1 MIRKSGNRFSEKIML
16 KQITEIS
23 VRGVFVDANGSLA
36 DIFERQNKSG
46 DPPVRVNRNA
56 DITPDQMPGLLDGAG
71 IVIIDHT
78 PLPTDIARRCSGLK
92 HVVFLGTGARSYMNP
107 EELAELGIE
116 VHLIKGYGDT
126 AVAECTIALMW
137 AAARGIAQM
146 DREMRA
152 GNWLRQDGMQL
163 TGKTL
168 GLIGFGGIAAEVARI
183 AHGSGMR
190 VIAWNRTPKKHS
202 GVEFVDLNTLLVA
215 SHVVSLH
222 LLLND
227 ETRGFL
233 SRQRIAAMRPG
244 VILVNTARGAIVDE
258 AAMIE
263 ALKSGHIR
271 HAGLDVFNIEPLLAD
286 HPLTKLPNVTLSA
299 HSAFRTPEASE
310 NLIHAAQ
317 EHCRRIARGAEGG

>member
-1 MIRKSGNRFSEKIML
+1 M
-16 KQITEIS
+16 S

-36 DIFERQNKSG
+36 DIFERQNVAG
-46 DPPVRVNRNA
+46 DPAVHVNRNA
-56 DITPDQMPGLLDGAG
+56 DITSDQMPALLDGAE

-78 PLPTDIARRCSGLK
+78 PLPTDVAQRCTGLK

-107 EELAELGIE
+107 EELAELGID

-126 AVAECTIALMW
+126 AVAECAIALMW
-137 AAARGIAQM
+137 AAARGVAAM

-152 GNWLRQDGMQL
+152 GNWLREDGIQL

-168 GLIGFGGIAAEVARI
+168 GLIGFGGIAAETARI
-183 AHGSGMR
+183 AKGSGMR
-190 VIAWNRTPKKHS
+190 VIAWNRTPKTS
-202 GVEFVDLNTLLVA
+202 PGVEFVSLDALLA
-215 SHVVSLH
+215 QSDVVSLH

-227 ETRGFL
+227 ETRGL
-233 SRQRIAAMRPG
+233 VSRAHIAAMKPG
-244 VILVNTARGAIVDE
+244 VLFINTARAAIVDE

-271 HAGLDVFNIEPLLAD
+271 HAGLDVFNVEPLPKD
-286 HPLTKLPNVTLSA
+286 DPLTKLPNVTLSA

-310 NLIHAAQ
+310 NLIRAAW
-317 EHCRRIARGAEGG
+317 EHCRRIAKG

>member
-1 MIRKSGNRFSEKIML
+1 M
-16 KQITEIS
+16 
-23 VRGVFVDANGSLA
+23 RGVFVDANGSLA
-36 DIFERQNKSG
+36 DIFERQRKSG
-46 DPPVRVNRNA
+46 DPAVRVNRNA
-56 DITPDQMPGLLDGAG
+56 DIKSDDMPALLDGAE
-71 IVIIDHT
+71 IVVIDHT
-78 PLPTDIARRCSGLK
+78 ALPTDIAKRCNGLK

-107 EELAELGIE
+107 EELTELGIT

-126 AVAECTIALMW
+126 AVAECAIALMW
-137 AAARGIAQM
+137 AAARGIAKM

-152 GNWLRQDGMQL
+152 GNWLREDAMQL

-183 AHGSGMR
+183 ALGSGMK
-190 VIAWNRTPKKHS
+190 VIAWNRSLRQFS
-202 GVEFVDLNTLLVA
+202 GVEFVSLDRLLA
-215 SHVVSLH
+215 QSNIVSLH

-233 SRQRIAAMRPG
+233 SHAHINAMKPG
-244 VILVNTARGAIVDE
+244 VILVNTARGAVVDE

-271 HAGLDVFNIEPLLAD
+271 HAGLDVFNIEPLPSD
-286 HPLTKLPNVTLSA
+286 HPLTQIPNVTLSA

-310 NLIHAAQ
+310 NLIHAAW
-317 EHCRRIARGAEGG
+317 EHSRRIANG

>member
-1 MIRKSGNRFSEKIML
+1 M
-16 KQITEIS
+16 S

-36 DIFERQNKSG
+36 DIFERQNKAG
-46 DPPVRVNRNA
+46 DPAVHVNRNA
-56 DITPDQMPGLLDGAG
+56 DIKSDDMPGLLGGAE
-71 IVIIDHT
+71 IVVIDHT
-78 PLPTDIARRCSGLK
+78 SLPTDVAKRCNGLK

-107 EELAELGIE
+107 EELAGLGIE

-126 AVAECTIALMW
+126 AVAECAIALMW
-137 AAARGIAQM
+137 AAARGIAKM

-152 GNWLRQDGMQL
+152 GNWLREDGMQL

-183 AHGSGMR
+183 ALGSGMK
-190 VIAWNRTPKKHS
+190 VIAWNRSPKQFA
-202 GVEFVDLNTLLVA
+202 GVEFVSIEALLA
-215 SHVVSLH
+215 QSDVVSLH

-233 SRQRIAAMRPG
+233 SRERIHAMKPG
-244 VILVNTARGAIVDE
+244 VILVNTARAAMVDE

-271 HAGLDVFNIEPLLAD
+271 HAGLDVFNTEPLPAN
-286 HPLTKLPNVTLSA
+286 HPLTKIPNVTLSA

-310 NLIHAAQ
+310 NLIHAAW
-317 EHCRRIARGAEGG
+317 EHCRRIAGKS